1 MKNLIFT
8 RQKTKINK
16 IMTLIIVIAIIALLV
31 LWFISAQRS
40 LVNQDEL
47 TKNAMSQIGV
57 QQQSRWDALT
67 ALAELV
73 KSYNEHEYNTLRD
86 VIAQRKE
93 INADSS
99 AADVNAQEAA
109 ISGAVRQIKLVA
121 EQYPDL
127 KANENYAKAMD
138 AVNTYEN
145 QVRMSRMVYNDSV
158 TKYNNL
164 IRQFPSSIAASI
176 LKFEKKDYL
185 KEVEGKTEMPSM
197 KI

>member
-1 MKNLIFT
+1 MNL
-8 RQKTKINK
+8 
-16 IMTLIIVIAIIALLV
+16 LIIIAVIAV
-31 LWFISAQRS
+31 VVMWFISVQRN
-40 LVNQDEL
+40 LVKHDEL

-93 INADSS
+93 INGDSS
-99 AADVNAQEAA
+99 AAEVNAQETA
-109 ISGAVRQIKLVA
+109 ITSAIRQIKLVA

-138 AVNTYEN
+138 SVNLYEN